1 MIQAIHQAHISI
13 TSILIRSL
21 IFGYFTLILINHLI
35 LQSLLNE
42 SNFYYHLNLNFL
54 KNRLFL
60 FLKFMMAQEQLFHM
74 EENHWKIIFCA
85 LDDLTF
91 LFQKLR

>member
-54 KNRLFL
+54 KNRLF
-60 FLKFMMAQEQLFHM
+60 
-74 EENHWKIIFCA
+74 
-85 LDDLTF
+85 
-91 LFQKLR
+91 